1 MKEAGTALMELVRRL
16 GTRITDL
23 ADWRDPD
30 KCILASVL
38 TLPFVALWIVRLT
51 IARVDPATGAYLEP
65 GAVGPMLA
73 FVWFQ
78 AAGYLVI
85 IATSWA
91 LRARWARARW
101 LVHSTIQFWFVCYFL
116 DLYAIGPYTSPFVML
131 LLVFPVLGFIL
142 LGIRPVALGLAT
154 FGVLLVAS
162 TIAERLA
169 LLPYAPLIVSDPF
182 VDGRPHTTWILS
194 LGAIP
199 MLAATLI
206 LAIFAHVIVQWRN
219 REEELR
225 ELCKI
230 DYLTGVH
237 NRRSFMEL
245 ADLEFAR
252 ARRYEKALAVVIVDV
267 DHFKRVNDDHGHSV
281 GDEVLKLV
289 AKILAAEVRR
299 YDVAARYGGEEFAIL
314 LAETNEEQA
323 RVMAER
329 CREQIEGTELV
340 MKGSTV
346 RVTASIGIAAY
357 PRDGVT
363 RIEQLIDLA
372 DQALYRAKESGRNR
386 IAVAA

>member
-1 MKEAGTALMELVRRL
+1 MKGANTTLTELVRRL

-51 IARVDPATGAYLEP
+51 IARVDPATGPYLDP

-78 AAGYLVI
+78 AAGYLLI
-85 IATSWA
+85 IATGWA

-101 LVHSTIQFWFVCYFL
+101 LVHTTIQFWFVCYFL
-116 DLYAIGPYTSPFVML
+116 DLYAIGPYTSPFVIL

-142 LGIRPVALGLAT
+142 LGIRPVALGLAS

-169 LLPYAPLIVSDPF
+169 LLPYAPLIVSDPL

-230 DYLTGVH
+230 DYLTGVP
-237 NRRSFMEL
+237 NRRPFMEL
-245 ADLEFAR
+245 SDF
-252 ARRYEKALAVVIVDV
+252 
-267 DHFKRVNDDHGHSV
+267 
-281 GDEVLKLV
+281 
-289 AKILAAEVRR
+289 
-299 YDVAARYGGEEFAIL
+299 
-314 LAETNEEQA
+314 
-323 RVMAER
+323 
-329 CREQIEGTELV
+329 
-340 MKGSTV
+340 
-346 RVTASIGIAAY
+346 
-357 PRDGVT
+357 
-363 RIEQLIDLA
+363 
-372 DQALYRAKESGRNR
+372 
-386 IAVAA
+386 

>member
-1 MKEAGTALMELVRRL
+1 MKEVGTALMELVRRL

-51 IARVDPATGAYLEP
+51 IARMDPATGAYLEP

-91 LRARWARARW
+91 LRARCARARW
-101 LVHSTIQFWFVCYFL
+101 LVHTTIQFWFVCYFL

-142 LGIRPVALGLAT
+142 LGIRPVALGLAS
-154 FGVLLVAS
+154 F
-162 TIAERLA
+162 
-169 LLPYAPLIVSDPF
+169 
-182 VDGRPHTTWILS
+182 TTWILS

-252 ARRYEKALAVVIVDV
+252 ARRYEKSLAVVIVDV
-267 DHFKRVNDDHGHSV
+267 DHFKRVNDHHGHGV

-329 CREQIEGTELV
+329 CREQIEDTELV

-357 PRDGVT
+357 PRDGLT